1 MDMLVLTVVNS
12 ITRESNIIK
21 SITRESNIINS
32 ITRESNIIVFKIIF
46 IEDFSCIAEMY
57 FLILIKAIKSEG
69 IFSEFLNLIKG
80 MKIEGHFFCDV
91 GKGQ

>member
-1 MDMLVLTVVNS
+1 VGVAVDMLVLTVVNS

-21 SITRESNIINS
+21 SITREINIINS

-46 IEDFSCIAEMY
+46 IEDFSCSAEMY

-69 IFSEFLNLIKG
+69 IFSEFDQGN
-80 MKIEGHFFCDV
+80 EN
-91 GKGQ
+91 